1 MLITVWRQS
10 DKEMGSGGLNTLIKK
25 NKKCIL
31 LKFECRKNKGCGPQP
46 SFRNLEKA
54 EIKGRTRK
62 CPTIICE
69 IIWGRLKVFFISF
82 HPKRL
87 SFCGSFFMKHEG
99 GDTHDS
105 ETFNNEIMEYGII
118 KYALS

>member
-1 MLITVWRQS
+1 MS
-10 DKEMGSGGLNTLIKK
+10 DNNLRDNLGT
-25 NKKCIL
+25 
-31 LKFECRKNKGCGPQP
+31 FE
-46 SFRNLEKA
+46 SF
-54 EIKGRTRK
+54 
-62 CPTIICE
+62 
-69 IIWGRLKVFFISF
+69 FFISF

-118 KYALS
+118 KYALSW